1 MWRRSCRRLGCV
13 TCHEGSACS
22 VDGRESERESEG
34 ANRHVTS
41 TSPAGRS
48 RGAHT
53 RTRARER
60 GESPLALS
68 AASGLRIR
76 DIRGQRNECSSA
88 SRGASTGPR
97 ACPPDPR
104 ATAARRGAASG
115 ERASTYSYSPA
126 RIAVVPAGTVA
137 LFVIRSQLYD
147 IVSALSSICD
157 ALDVF
162 SFARRAPCFPERVY
176 SQIGGLL
183 APVDRG
189 TGGSRHQRRLTSRSI
204 CCQGCGRCA
213 VKTADR

>member
-1 MWRRSCRRLGCV
+1 MRGVRVLW
-13 TCHEGSACS
+13 TA
-22 VDGRESERESEG
+22 ESERESEG
-34 ANRHVTS
+34 ASRHVTC
-41 TSPAGRS
+41 TSPARRS

-157 ALDVF
+157 VHVF
-162 SFARRAPCFPERVY
+162 SFLPAARRACFPGK
-176 SQIGGLL
+176 SLFT
-183 APVDRG
+183 DRRPTRYCG
-189 TGGSRHQRRLTSRSI
+189 PRHR
-204 CCQGCGRCA
+204 
-213 VKTADR
+213 